1 MNADRGNVSVSQDRN
16 QLPGQHRNSSMQG
29 QERSMHD
36 AHDLLHLKYSDD
48 AHFREHDQI
57 KREDV
62 SAHQL
67 RIPFE
72 SSMMRQDQGFARLTQ
87 RDDFLPAKQE
97 PIESSIRLSVHSP
110 PMRDVVAAVR
120 DSAVPVRDVMAAV
133 RDTMTPMQHPVHT
146 LAQTIHHIQ
155 NNYAFPGLHGPP
167 I

>member
-155 NNYAFPGLHGPP
+155 NSYAFPGLHGPP